1 MSSGAGTSRQLD
13 KDHVLKASTLDLAR
27 ELGTDPGKGLTSSE
41 AEERLRR
48 YGPNDVPEKRRNPLT
63 SFLRKFWG
71 PGAWVLMAAAV
82 MSGVLGKFLDLYVVI
97 ALLFVNAMISW
108 LHEENANRALELLK
122 SKLQV
127 QSRVLRD
134 GEWKQLPARLLVPG
148 DVVRI
153 RLGDFVPAD
162 VKLATGE
169 VEVDESALTG
179 ESLPLRKGPNDLVY
193 SGSVVRRGEATGIV
207 ALTGINT
214 YFGRTTELV
223 KIAKPRPRVAAVVNK
238 ITLWMAA
245 VALVLIALL
254 GVTSAIRGQNV
265 VEDLP
270 LFLVLILAA
279 IPIALPAMFSVSM
292 AIGARQLADSGA
304 LVTKLEAIEGGATMD
319 VLVSD
324 KTGTLTVNQLTVK
337 DVIPAAVDEDTVIL
351 YGALASQ
358 EANQDPIDLAFI
370 SEAKRRGLD
379 ITKCQQK
386 SFTPFDPTTRRTEA
400 IVVCGDREMTVAK
413 GALEV
418 ISSLHGKDAT
428 PMAAPLAAKGERVL
442 AVAYRENGSWQLAG
456 LVGIRDPPR
465 PDTPKLIEEL
475 RKLGVKVKMLTGD
488 NMAVA
493 RSIASEIGLGEK
505 VIRMSEVKEAT
516 QNDAVA
522 AAAMVEEADG
532 FAEAYPEDKF
542 TLVRGLQG
550 RGHVV
555 GMTGD
560 GVNDAPALRQ
570 ADVGIA
576 VSNATDVAK
585 GAAAVVLTK
594 PGLSNIVSLVKIGR
608 QVYERVATWIL
619 SRLSRL
625 FQNVIF
631 VALAAIIFGLY
642 VINALGM
649 LLLLFMFDFV
659 TLTQATDYVGWW
671 SGKPVS
677 WHIGDFMKVSGAIG
691 VAMIVEAFAATFAG
705 LRWFGVTQANLPT
718 FGFLFLLYSNIFTL
732 LNVRERRN
740 FWRSMPSRTML
751 IAMSADIAAAAAITY
766 FGLPE
771 LPALPPV
778 AIAFALLFSALLF
791 LVANNFLKVQL
802 FKRIII

>member
-1 MSSGAGTSRQLD
+1 MGQLD
-13 KDHVLKASTLDLAR
+13 KDRVLKSSTADLIR
-27 ELGTDPGKGLTSSE
+27 ELGTDLQRGLTSAD
-41 AEERLRR
+41 AEGRLSR
-48 YGPNDVPEKRRNPLT
+48 YGPNEVPEKRRSPLR
-63 SFLRKFWG
+63 SFAGKFWG
-71 PGAWVLMAAAV
+71 PTAWILMAAGAL
-82 MSGVLGKFLDLYVVI
+82 SGIMGRMLDLYVVV
-97 ALLFVNAMISW
+97 ALLFVNALISW
-108 LHEENANRALELLK
+108 IHEENANRALELLK
-122 SKLQV
+122 SRLQV
-127 QSRVLRD
+127 QTRVLRD
-134 GEWKQLPARLLVPG
+134 GEWRQVPARLLVPG

-162 VKLATGE
+162 VKLASGE
-169 VEVDESALTG
+169 IEVDESALTG
-179 ESLPLRKGPNDLVY
+179 ESLPRAKGPNDVVY
-193 SGSVVRRGEATGIV
+193 SGSIVRRGEATGVV
-207 ALTGINT
+207 ALTGVNT

-223 KIAKPRPRVAAVVNK
+223 KIAKPRPRVAAVINR
-238 ITLWMAA
+238 ITAWMAA
-245 VALVLIALL
+245 VAIALIALL
-254 GVTSAIRGQNV
+254 AAATAIRGQDV
-265 VEDLP
+265 VSDLP

-292 AIGARQLADSGA
+292 AIGARQLAESGA
-304 LVTKLEAIEGGATMD
+304 LVTRLEAIEGGATMD

-324 KTGTLTVNQLTVK
+324 KTGTLTLNRLTVNE
-337 DVIPAAVDEDTVIL
+337 VVPASVDEDTVVL

-370 SEAKRRGLD
+370 SEARRRGLD
-379 ITKCQQK
+379 LGRCQQL
-386 SFTPFDPTTRRTEA
+386 SFTPFDPSTRRTEA
-400 IVVCGDREMTVAK
+400 VVRCDGREFTVAK
-413 GALEV
+413 GAVEV
-418 ISSLHGKDAT
+418 ISSLHGRDAT
-428 PMAAPLAAKGERVL
+428 PMAAPLATKGERVL
-442 AVAYRENGSWQLAG
+442 AVAYREDGSWRLAG

-465 PDTPKLIEEL
+465 PDTPELIEAL
-475 RKLGVKVKMLTGD
+475 RGLGVRVKMLTGD
-488 NMAVA
+488 NAAVA
-493 RSIASEIGLGEK
+493 RSIASEIGLGDR
-505 VIRMSEVKEAT
+505 VVRMSEVKEAM
-516 QNDAVA
+516 QADALA
-522 AAAMVEEADG
+522 AASAIEAADAI
-532 FAEAYPEDKF
+532 AEAYPEDKF
-542 TLVRGLQG
+542 TLVRGLQS

-576 VSNATDVAK
+576 VSNATDVAR

-594 PGLSNIVSLVKIGR
+594 PGLDNMVSLVRTGR

-671 SGKPVS
+671 SNRPVS
-677 WHIGDFMKVSGAIG
+677 WRIGDFMKVSAAMG
-691 VAMIVEAFAATFAG
+691 VAMIAEAFAATFIG
-705 LRWFGVTQANLPT
+705 LRWFGVTPTNLRT

-740 FWRSMPSRTML
+740 FWRSAPSRTML
-751 IAMSADIAAAAAITY
+751 TAMIADIAAAAALTY
-766 FGLPE
+766 HGLPG
-771 LPALPPV
+771 LPPLSPTT
-778 AIAFALLFSALLF
+778 IAFALAFSAALF

-802 FKRIII
+802 FRRITI

>member
-1 MSSGAGTSRQLD
+1 MAAGQLD
-13 KDHVLKASTLDLAR
+13 KDRVLRASAEELAR
-27 ELGTDPGKGLTSSE
+27 ELGVDLEKGLPSSE

-48 YGPNDVPEKRRNPLT
+48 YGPNDVPEKRRNPLA

-71 PGAWVLMAAAV
+71 PGAWVLMAAALV
-82 MSGVLGKFLDLYVVI
+82 SGILRNFLDVYVVV
-97 ALLFVNAMISW
+97 ALLFVNALISW
-108 LHEENANRALELLK
+108 IHEENANRALELLK

-134 GEWKQLPARLLVPG
+134 GKWVQLPAKLLVPG

-153 RLGDFVPAD
+153 RMGDFVPAD
-162 VKLATGE
+162 VKLASGE

-179 ESLPLRKGPNDLVY
+179 ESLPVTKGKDGLVY

-207 ALTGINT
+207 ALTGVNT

-223 KIAKPRPRVAAVVNK
+223 KIARPRPRVAAVVNR
-238 ITLWMAA
+238 ITVWMAS
-245 VALVLIALL
+245 VAMALIALL
-254 GVTSAIRGQNV
+254 AAVSFLRGQNV
-265 VEDLP
+265 LADLP

-304 LVTKLEAIEGGATMD
+304 LVTRLESIEGGATMD
-319 VLVSD
+319 VLISD
-324 KTGTLTVNQLTVK
+324 KTGTLTLNQLTVSE
-337 DVIPAAVDEDTVIL
+337 VVPASVDEDTVIL

-370 SEAKRRGLD
+370 AEARRRNLD
-379 ITKCQQK
+379 LSRCAQL
-386 SFTPFDPTTRRTEA
+386 SFTPFDPSTRRTEA
-400 IVVCGDREMTVAK
+400 TVRCDGRELKVAK
-413 GALEV
+413 GAVEV
-418 ISSLHGKDAT
+418 ISRLHGRDAT

-442 AVAYRENGSWQLAG
+442 AVAYSEGGPWKLAG

-465 PDTPKLIEEL
+465 PDTPRLIQEL
-475 RKLGVKVKMLTGD
+475 RSLGVRVKMLTGD
-488 NMAVA
+488 NLVVA
-493 RSIASEIGLGEK
+493 RSVASEIGLGEN
-505 VIRMSEVKEAT
+505 VVRMSEVKEAAAS
-516 QNDAVA
+516 DALSA
-522 AAAMVEEADG
+522 ASLMEEADG

-542 TLVRGLQG
+542 TLVRGLQS

-594 PGLSNIVSLVKIGR
+594 PGLDNIVSLVRIGR

-631 VALAAIIFGLY
+631 VALAAILFGLY

-671 SGKPVS
+671 SDRPVS
-677 WHIGDFMKVSGAIG
+677 WRIGDFMRVSATLGA
-691 VAMIVEAFAATFAG
+691 AMIAEAFLATFAA
-705 LRWFGVTQANLPT
+705 LRWFGVTAANLPT

-732 LNVRERRN
+732 LNVRERRD
-740 FWRSMPSRTML
+740 FWRSAPSRTML
-751 IAMSADIAAAAAITY
+751 LAMSADVVAAALLTH
-766 FGLPE
+766 FGIPE
-771 LPALPPV
+771 LPALPSG
-778 AIAFALLFSALLF
+778 AIAFAFLSSAAMF
-791 LVANNFLKVQL
+791 LVANNFLKTWL
-802 FKRIII
+802 FRRIRI

>member
-1 MSSGAGTSRQLD
+1 MSQLD
-13 KDHVLKASTLDLAR
+13 KDHVLKSPTADLIR
-27 ELGTDPGKGLTSSE
+27 ELGTDPQRGLTSAD
-41 AEERLRR
+41 AENRLSR
-48 YGPNDVPEKRRNPLT
+48 YGPNEVPEKRRNPLK
-63 SFLRKFWG
+63 SFAGKFWG
-71 PGAWVLMAAAV
+71 PGAWVLMAAGAL
-82 MSGVLGKFLDLYVVI
+82 SGIMGRLLDLYVVV
-97 ALLFVNAMISW
+97 ALLFVNALISW
-108 LHEENANRALELLK
+108 MHEENANRALELLK

-127 QSRVLRD
+127 QTRVLRD
-134 GEWKQLPARLLVPG
+134 GEWKQVPARLVVPG

-162 VKLATGE
+162 VKLASGDI
-169 VEVDESALTG
+169 EVDESALTG
-179 ESLPLRKGPNDLVY
+179 ESLPRTKGPNDVVY
-193 SGSVVRRGEATGIV
+193 SGSIVRRGEATGIV
-207 ALTGINT
+207 ALTGVNT

-223 KIAKPRPRVAAVVNK
+223 KIAKPRPRVAAVVNR
-238 ITLWMAA
+238 ITVWMAA
-245 VALVLIALL
+245 VAIALIALL
-254 GVTSAIRGQNV
+254 AASTVIRGQNV
-265 VEDLP
+265 ISDLP
-270 LFLVLILAA
+270 LFLVLILAS

-324 KTGTLTVNQLTVK
+324 KTGTLTLNQLTVN
-337 DVIPAAVDEDTVIL
+337 DVVPASVDENTVVL

-358 EANQDPIDLAFI
+358 EANRDPIDLAFI
-370 SEAKRRGLD
+370 SEARRRGLD
-379 ITKCQQK
+379 LGKCQQL
-386 SFTPFDPTTRRTEA
+386 SFTPFDPSTRRTEA
-400 IVVCGDREMTVAK
+400 VVRCDGREFTVAK
-413 GALEV
+413 GAVEV
-418 ISSLHGKDAT
+418 ISSLHGRDAT
-428 PMAAPLAAKGERVL
+428 PMAAPLATKGERVL
-442 AVAYRENGSWQLAG
+442 AVAYGDDGSWRLAG

-465 PDTPKLIEEL
+465 PDTPKLIEAL
-475 RKLGVKVKMLTGD
+475 RGLGVKVKMLTGD
-488 NMAVA
+488 NVAVA
-493 RSIASEIGLGEK
+493 RSIASEIGLGDK
-505 VIRMSEVKEAT
+505 VVRMSDVKET
-516 QNDAVA
+516 MQTDAVA
-522 AAAMVEEADG
+522 AASTVEAADAV
-532 FAEAYPEDKF
+532 AEAYPEDKF
-542 TLVRGLQG
+542 TLVRGLQS
-550 RGHVV
+550 RSHVV

-594 PGLSNIVSLVKIGR
+594 PGLSNIVSLVSIGR

-671 SGKPVS
+671 SGRPVS
-677 WHIGDFMKVSGAIG
+677 WRIGDFMKVSATMGI
-691 VAMIVEAFAATFAG
+691 AMIIEAFAATFIG
-705 LRWFGVTQANLPT
+705 LRWFGVTPTNLQT

-740 FWRSMPSRTML
+740 FWRSAPSRTML
-751 IAMSADIAAAAAITY
+751 VAMIADIAAAAAIT
-766 FGLPE
+766 FHGLPGM
-771 LPALPPV
+771 PPLSPM
-778 AIAFALLFSALLF
+778 AIAFALVFSAALF

-802 FKRIII
+802 FRRIVI

>member
-1 MSSGAGTSRQLD
+1 MSQLD
-13 KDHVLKASTLDLAR
+13 KERVLKLSAADLAA
-27 ELGTDPGKGLTSSE
+27 ELGVDPGRGLSSAE

-48 YGPNDVPEKRRNPLT
+48 YGPNEVPEKRRSPIM
-63 SFLRKFWG
+63 SFLSKFWG

-82 MSGVLGKFLDLYVVI
+82 MSGILGKMLDLYVVV

-108 LHEENANRALELLK
+108 MHEENANRALELLK
-122 SKLQV
+122 SRLQV

-134 GEWKQLPARLLVPG
+134 GEWRQVPARLLVPG

-162 VKLATGE
+162 VKLLSGE

-179 ESLPLRKGPNDLVY
+179 ESLPLRRGPDELVY
-193 SGSVVRRGEATGIV
+193 SGSIVRRGEATGIV
-207 ALTGINT
+207 ALTGAST

-223 KIAKPRPRVAAVVNK
+223 KIAKPRPRVAAIINR
-238 ITLWMAA
+238 ITVWMAA
-245 VALVLIALL
+245 VALALIALL
-254 GVTSAIRGQNV
+254 GIVSALRGRSV
-265 VEDLP
+265 IEDLP

-292 AIGARQLADSGA
+292 AIGARQLAESGA
-304 LVTKLEAIEGGATMD
+304 LVTKLESIEGGATMD

-324 KTGTLTVNQLTVK
+324 KTGTLTLNQLTVNE
-337 DVIPAAVDEDTVIL
+337 VIPASVDEDTVVL

-370 SEAKRRGLD
+370 AEARRRGLD
-379 ITKCQQK
+379 LSRCQQL
-386 SFTPFDPTTRRTEA
+386 SFTPFDPSTRRTEA
-400 IVVCGDREMTVAK
+400 VVRCDGREIAVAK
-413 GALEV
+413 GAVEV
-418 ISSLHGKDAT
+418 ISTLHGRDAT
-428 PMAAPLAAKGERVL
+428 PMATPLAAKGERVL
-442 AVAYRENGSWQLAG
+442 AVAYREDGRWRLAG

-465 PDTPKLIEEL
+465 PDTPQLISEL
-475 RKLGVKVKMLTGD
+475 RRLGVRVKMLTGD
-488 NMAVA
+488 NLAVA
-493 RSIASEIGLGEK
+493 RSIASEIGLGDRI
-505 VIRMSEVKEAT
+505 VRMSEIKEAA
-516 QNDAVA
+516 QSDALA
-522 AAAMVEEADG
+522 AAAAVEDADG

-542 TLVRGLQG
+542 TLVRGLQS

-594 PGLSNIVSLVKIGR
+594 PGLSNIVSLVRTGR

-631 VALAAIIFGLY
+631 VALAALLFDMY
-642 VINALGM
+642 VVNALGM

-671 SGKPVS
+671 SDRPVS
-677 WHIGDFMKVSGAIG
+677 WRIGDFMRVSGTMGA
-691 VAMIVEAFAATFAG
+691 AMIAEAFAATFAA
-705 LRWFGVTQANLPT
+705 LRWFGVSQANLPT

-740 FWRSMPSRTML
+740 FWSSVPSRTML
-751 IAMSADIAAAAAITY
+751 TAMVADIAAAAALAVH
-766 FGLPE
+766 GLPG
-771 LPALPPV
+771 LPALPPAAV
-778 AIAFALLFSALLF
+778 AFALASSALLF

-802 FKRIII
+802 FRRIVI